1 LYVALARKRFL
12 TFHDMARLP
21 FTDTHVHFHDLREPS
36 LHYSWLTPDNGPDE
50 LLGDYSAIRAER
62 YWADDF
68 IAETRFQNVERVIH
82 VQAAIGIADPVRE
95 TAWLQRFHDRLGVPH
110 AAVAYV
116 DLIAP
121 DREDVLRGHLEHP
134 ITRGVR
140 DFRYD
145 GYLSNERW
153 REGFGRLGELGLV
166 CCDDP
171 ALDQVDLVAELARE
185 HPGTT
190 LCIDHACMPMRRDDE
205 YFAAWKAALRTLAAP
220 ENVVMKISGLG
231 QGDHAWTVDSLRPWV
246 LECIEAFG
254 VARCFF
260 GTNWPVD
267 RLFSSYGD
275 VLDAYAE
282 IIADLPEAEQRGLF
296 SGNAGRIFRLDEP
309 DGQS

>member
-1 LYVALARKRFL
+1 
-12 TFHDMARLP
+12 MARLP

-36 LHYSWLTPDNGPDE
+36 LHYSWLTPDNDPDP
-50 LLGDYSAIRAER
+50 LLGDYSAIRSER

-82 VQAAIGIADPVRE
+82 VQAAIGIADPVEE

-110 AAVAYV
+110 GAVVYV
-116 DLIAP
+116 DLMAHNR
-121 DREDVLRGHLEHP
+121 DELLRRHLEHP

-145 GYLSNERW
+145 DYLTQDRW

-171 ALDQVDLVAELARE
+171 ALDQADVVAEVARE

-190 LCIDHACMPMRRDDE
+190 LCIDHAGTPFERGDE
-205 YFAAWKAALRTLAAP
+205 YFRGWSAALRVLAAP
-220 ENVVMKISGLG
+220 SNVVMKISGLG

-254 VARCFF
+254 VERCVL

-282 IIADLPEAEQRGLF
+282 IVADLPEAEQRALF
-296 SGNAGRIFRLDEP
+296 SDNAKRIFRI
-309 DGQS
+309 